1 MTFKEGAREKSSF
14 DFLFSKTLSDIGNQ
28 SEKEFERTVEKR
40 LCKISKKIVCIEL
53 TKILRKDSP
62 FNQYYGLVCFDTEES
77 GIEFLATYGEHLDE
91 LTDLYDNGRVCFER
105 KLTKEE
111 LQSYRQQIHKE
122 VPMTHPKNKE
132 KVKILSKNDNEIQK
146 GEFQKK

>member
-1 MTFKEGAREKSSF
+1 M
-14 DFLFSKTLSDIGNQ
+14 
-28 SEKEFERTVEKR
+28 
-40 LCKISKKIVCIEL
+40 
-53 TKILRKDSP
+53 
-62 FNQYYGLVCFDTEES
+62 VCFDTEES
-77 GIEFLATYGEHLDE
+77 GIEFLATYCEHLDE
-91 LTDLYDNGRVCFER
+91 LKDLYDNGSVCFER